1 MFAIIAAILFAIAF
15 IVHGGAYA
23 ANNLW
28 LDWQSLMIAGLF
40 FLALALLKGGGLP
53 FTITRR
59 PPQ

>member
-1 MFAIIAAILFAIAF
+1 MFAIIAVVLFVISF

-28 LDWQSLMIAGLF
+28 LDWQSLMLAGLA
-40 FLALALLKGGGLP
+40 FLALALLSSGRFP

-59 PPQ
+59 Q